1 MPRTVSGQAEPS
13 APVATAPT
21 APAAPAVRPAV
32 APVPAQEPDD
42 HLNLLSIV
50 GPVIAKRLVPVVGA
64 AAGAALLAWGA
75 RRAFR
80 RRKSS

>member
-1 MPRTVSGQAEPS
+1 
-13 APVATAPT
+13 
-21 APAAPAVRPAV
+21 V

-75 RRAFR
+75 RRVFR
-80 RRKSS
+80 RRKSA